1 MTFALIVA
9 GWIAG
14 VSLVSLTFA
23 LILELSAVSFGA
35 LLPRFRWHRIDLLP
49 IRRLM
54 VIVPSHNEEKS
65 IAKCIKS
72 IAASA
77 GGTADILVIAHNC
90 DDGTGQAALDAG
102 AMVFALDDPGL
113 RGKGHALAKGF
124 DLAFCEHGADA
135 VMVLD
140 ADSTISAELIPLVR
154 ASLSHSY
161 VVQCRY
167 EAISGGGRP
176 QSRLRALAFRCMNV
190 VRARGRHRLGL
201 SCGIFGNGFA
211 VRAEVLREV
220 PYGAVSI
227 VEDLEFHLALLTAGI
242 RTEFVED
249 AVVSADVPPSAAG
262 ERTQSARW
270 EGGRIRML
278 FSRGPS
284 LLLQVMRGR
293 PALIEPLIDLM
304 TLPLGIGVTMLLLLA
319 LLPIP
324 FFRWYAILGI
334 CVVIFHL
341 LVAVWLS
348 PEPGADLLALVGA
361 PVYVLS
367 KMTMLRDILRAGGKR
382 ADWIR
387 TSRLKSP
394 GEDQVR

>member
-1 MTFALIVA
+1 LTFALIVA
-9 GWIAG
+9 DWIAG

-23 LILELSAVSFGA
+23 LILELLAVSFGA
-35 LLPRFRWHRIDLLP
+35 LLPKFRWRRIHLLP

-54 VIVPSHNEEKS
+54 VIVPSHNEEGS

-77 GGTADILVIAHNC
+77 GGTDDILVIAHNC
-90 DDGTGQAALDAG
+90 DDGTGQVALGAG
-102 AMVFALDDPGL
+102 AMVFGLDDPAL

-124 DLAFCEHGADA
+124 DLAFGEHGADA

-140 ADSTISAELIPLVR
+140 ADSTISAELIPRVR
-154 ASLSHSY
+154 DSLSHSY

-167 EAISGGGRP
+167 EAISGKGRL
-176 QSRLRALAFRCMNV
+176 QSRLRAFAFRCMNV

-211 VRAEVLREV
+211 VRAEVLRKV

-227 VEDLEFHLALLTAGI
+227 VEDLEFHLALLSAGI

-284 LLLQVMRGR
+284 LFRQVMRGR
-293 PALIEPLIDLM
+293 PALVEPLIDLM
-304 TLPLGIGVTMLLLLA
+304 ALPLGIGVTMLLLLA
-319 LLPIP
+319 FLPVP

-341 LVAVWLS
+341 LVAVRLS

-361 PVYVLS
+361 PLYVVS
-367 KMTMLRDILRAGGKR
+367 KLAMFRDIVKAGRKR

-394 GEDQVR
+394 REDQVR

>member
-1 MTFALIVA
+1 
-9 GWIAG
+9 
-14 VSLVSLTFA
+14 
-23 LILELSAVSFGA
+23 
-35 LLPRFRWHRIDLLP
+35 
-49 IRRLM
+49 
-54 VIVPSHNEEKS
+54 
-65 IAKCIKS
+65 
-72 IAASA
+72 
-77 GGTADILVIAHNC
+77 
-90 DDGTGQAALDAG
+90 
-102 AMVFALDDPGL
+102 
-113 RGKGHALAKGF
+113 
-124 DLAFCEHGADA
+124 
-135 VMVLD
+135 
-140 ADSTISAELIPLVR
+140 
-154 ASLSHSY
+154 
-161 VVQCRY
+161 
-167 EAISGGGRP
+167 
-176 QSRLRALAFRCMNV
+176 
-190 VRARGRHRLGL
+190 
-201 SCGIFGNGFA
+201 
-211 VRAEVLREV
+211 
-220 PYGAVSI
+220 